1 MIRSVTTKLPNNL
14 DVEMHVGLHRPQK
27 VEGDQVVQSGDPFLV
42 VEVWVK
48 DEHGEARYKRA
59 TGMTMDDF
67 LKLARDTAKVG
78 KEILAA
84 AGIEEK
90 DKKQSDVVD

>member
-14 DVEMHVGLHRPQK
+14 DIEMHVGLHRPQK
-27 VEGDQVVQSGDPFLV
+27 LVEGGGAEPSGDPFLV
-42 VEVWVK
+42 VEIWVT
-48 DEHGEARYKRA
+48 DEHGPERYRRV

-78 KEILAA
+78 KEIMHAA
-84 AGIEEK
+84 EAPAEAP
-90 DKKQSDVVD
+90 SDVVD

>member
-14 DVEMHVGLHRPQK
+14 DIEMHVGLHRPQK
-27 VEGDQVVQSGDPFLV
+27 PGEDGPVPTGDPFLV
-42 VEVWVK
+42 VEIWVT
-48 DEHGEARYKRA
+48 DESGPERYRRL

-78 KEILAA
+78 KEIMHAA
-84 AGIEEK
+84 EAPSA
-90 DKKQSDVVD
+90 DPNDDVD